1 MKKASR
7 IILWIS
13 GGLLLV
19 LGLVFSVVE
28 ARLLFS
34 GDIAL
39 YAHPTSAYFRT
50 AFRLLCALAAL
61 FAGVLPFLFI
71 KKEHPVLRIYLY
83 VFAIL
88 LFLMG
93 NLFTTLLKDMEGNS
107 PLYLRLPLSLIPD
120 LYFVGAVL
128 SYLSQNEKGVGSG
141 NQKGD
146 DSATNST
153 H

>member
-7 IILWIS
+7 IILWIA
-13 GGLLLV
+13 GALLIVVGLA
-19 LGLVFSVVE
+19 FSVVE

-39 YAHPTSAYFRT
+39 YAHPVVAYCQTF
-50 AFRLLCALAAL
+50 FRLLCALAAI
-61 FAGVLPFLFI
+61 FAGILPYFFI
-71 KKEHPVLRIYLY
+71 KANHPILRIYLY

-88 LFLMG
+88 MFLLG
-93 NLFTTLLKDMEGNS
+93 NLFSTLLKEMEGAT
-107 PLYLRLPLSLIPD
+107 PLYLTLPISLIPD

-128 SYLSQNEKGVGSG
+128 SYLSETDKKG
-141 NQKGD
+141 NKPAED
-146 DSATNST
+146 NATVNKSE

>member
-7 IILWIS
+7 IILWIA
-13 GGLLLV
+13 GGLLIL
-19 LGLVFSVVE
+19 LGLAFSVVE

-39 YAHPTSAYFRT
+39 YAHPIVGYFQT
-50 AFRLLCALAAL
+50 FFRLLCALAAI
-61 FAGVLPFLFI
+61 FTGILPFFFI
-71 KKEHPVLRIYLY
+71 HQEHPLLRIYLY

-88 LFLMG
+88 MFLLG
-93 NLFTTLLKDMEGNS
+93 NLFTTLLKEMEGTT
-107 PLYLRLPLSLIPD
+107 PLYLTLPLSLVPD

-128 SYLSQNEKGVGSG
+128 SYLSQSDKKVVSG
-141 NQKGD
+141 AQKD
-146 DSATNST
+146 EASVNNSS

>member
-7 IILWIS
+7 IILWIA
-13 GGLLLV
+13 GGSLLV
-19 LGLVFSVVE
+19 LGLVFAVVE
-28 ARLLFS
+28 ARLLLS

-39 YAHPTSAYFRT
+39 YAHPVNAYFRT
-50 AFRLLCALAAL
+50 FFRFLCTLAAI
-61 FAGVLPFLFI
+61 FAGILPFFFI
-71 KKEHPVLRIYLY
+71 KKDHPILRLYLY

-88 LFLMG
+88 IFLLG
-93 NLFTTLLKDMEGNS
+93 NLFSTLLKDMEGSS
-107 PLYLRLPLSLIPD
+107 PLYLTLPLSLIPD

-141 NQKGD
+141 SQKED